1 MNLMNTNVWLMK
13 SCRLLNPV
21 YDTVDMVLWRMVCGT
36 ICCFKFVYLVFCY
49 LSFNGQTGF
58 FLRCFQIALLKEDKV
73 LVVCITVS
81 TKYWSACR
89 DLAKERP

>member
-1 MNLMNTNVWLMK
+1 
-13 SCRLLNPV
+13 
-21 YDTVDMVLWRMVCGT
+21 MVLFAVLSLFSL
-36 ICCFKFVYLVFCY
+36 CFVTS
-49 LSFNGQTGF
+49 LSMGIQGF
-58 FLRCFQIALLKEDKV
+58 FLRYFQIALLKEDKV